1 MNDKTTPPSAHPA
14 GLVDPALPA
23 GSRLGPFELQVVL
36 ARSTSTVVYQAIDH
50 SLAMQVAIQEY
61 LPARLVRRE
70 PDQSVHAIDAWQE
83 DALARGLRAFVDEA
97 RMLVRLDH
105 PALVRVLQLREANG
119 TAYRVMP
126 FYRGERLLDLR
137 RDMQAP
143 PDEGPLRALAEDVL
157 GALAVMHAAGKV
169 HGAVSPANILLLS
182 DDHALLLGPGAAN
195 AVVGSDLVETL
206 MATLDTSNGAR
217 TGMGDDTL
225 AVPTG
230 VAGDLYALAQTIRF
244 CITGKLPPKS
254 GLHAPPGPIA
264 AEINAVYEPASRPR
278 YRPALL
284 DSLDAAMSPFAED
297 RPLNVAQFRS
307 WLERGPPP
315 KWRRPTPSA
324 ADTGK
329 PATATATAPP
339 NAPPVLPPSDA
350 VAADREGPAWPGL
363 GAKIPRIETPTRE
376 PNFGLH
382 FQSTLQPELE
392 PLPDEIKIDQAAW
405 VPPELPPQL
414 KPHATAKRR
423 RLKVLWGSVIAA
435 LAAVVV
441 VLATDVWHGMPAL
454 QLEKAEEA
462 AAARA
467 AITAAPPEQTPL
479 PAEAPPQAQ
488 PQAAPRPDVRGAM
501 PSETPAPVAAA
512 PTASAPSA
520 LAGMAGPTPAP
531 AEPVAA
537 QPAPS
542 EVATVPPPAAPAV
555 ATEPPSS
562 TAVAT
567 VDPEKTFR
575 TKPTAAGTRATS
587 STRTAAAAP
596 TGNPR
601 AACAGRSEFA
611 LYRCMQVQCG
621 NARWVSHPQCVRLRE
636 SDRVD

>member
-23 GSRLGPFELQVVL
+23 GSHLGPFEFQVVL

-50 SLAMQVAIQEY
+50 SLAMPVAIQEY

-83 DALARGLRAFVDEA
+83 DALARGLRAFIDEA
-97 RMLVRLDH
+97 RMLVRFEH

-119 TAYRVMP
+119 TAYRIMP
-126 FYRGERLLDLR
+126 LYRGERLLDLR

-182 DDHALLLGPGAAN
+182 DDHAMLLGPGAAN

-206 MATLDTSNGAR
+206 MATLDTSGSAR
-217 TGMGDDTL
+217 TGMGDASL
-225 AVPTG
+225 AVPPTG
-230 VAGDLYALAQTIRF
+230 VDGDMYALAQTIRF

-254 GLHAPPGPIA
+254 GHHAPHGPIA
-264 AEINAVYEPASRPR
+264 EEINAAYEPAARPR
-278 YRPALL
+278 YRPTLL

-297 RPLNVAQFRS
+297 RPLSVAQFRS

-315 KWRRPTPSA
+315 KWRRPSPPA
-324 ADTGK
+324 ADTTR
-329 PATATATAPP
+329 PVTSTPP
-339 NAPPVLPPSDA
+339 SNPPPVLPQADA
-350 VAADREGPAWPGL
+350 VAPDREAPMWPGI
-363 GAKIPRIETPTRE
+363 GAKIPKIETPTME

-382 FQSTLQPELE
+382 FHSTLQPELE

-405 VPPELPPQL
+405 EPPELPPQL
-414 KPHATAKRR
+414 KPHAKPKRR
-423 RLKVLWGSVIAA
+423 RLKVLWGGVIAA

-467 AITAAPPEQTPL
+467 AAIMAAPPEQQVPL
-479 PAEAPPQAQ
+479 PVEPQAQ
-488 PQAAPRPDVRGAM
+488 PQPAPQPEVRGAA

-512 PTASAPSA
+512 PSASAPAA
-520 LAGMAGPTPAP
+520 LAGTALPAPAP

-542 EVATVPPPAAPAV
+542 EVATAAPPAASAV
-555 ATEPPSS
+555 APS

-567 VDPEKTFR
+567 VDPEKTIR
-575 TKPTAAGTRATS
+575 TKPPAAGTRATS
-587 STRTAAAAP
+587 STRTAAAVP

-601 AACAGRSEFA
+601 TACAGRSEFA

-636 SDRVD
+636 TDRVD